1 MEEFIDPTDS
11 SDELLEMVS
20 FEVDPGQAPLR
31 VDRYLANRL
40 AKVSR
45 SRIQAAIDAGL
56 VLVNGKS
63 TKASFRISGNDR
75 VELRLPKLTDSSEV
89 VAEDIALNIVYEDDA
104 VMIVNKP
111 RGMVVHPAPG
121 VRSGTLVN
129 ALAFYLRSRRADPDN
144 RFGLVHR
151 IDRDTSGLLVI
162 AKTEF
167 AHAHLARQFFEHTIT
182 REYYALV
189 WGEPDPPSGT
199 IEVNIGRDLKMRQ
212 RQSAFSDGL
221 NGKHAVTH
229 YETVEAFYYTS
240 LVKCMLETGRT
251 HQIRVHMKYIGL
263 PLFNDEKY
271 GGSRILKG
279 TVFNKYRQFV
289 ENCFAILPGHA
300 LHARSIGF
308 THPVSRERMH
318 FEIDPPLAFQQLI
331 DKWRAYTLSR
341 TDAQRELN

>member
-1 MEEFIDPTDS
+1 MEEFIDPSDS

-31 VDRYLANRL
+31 VDRFLANRL
-40 AKVSR
+40 SKVSR
-45 SRIQAAIDAGL
+45 SRIQAAIEAGL

-75 VELRLPKLTDSSEV
+75 VELRLPKLTESSEV
-89 VAEDIALNIVYEDDA
+89 VAEDISLNIVYEDDA
-104 VMIVNKP
+104 VMVVNKP
-111 RGMVVHPAPG
+111 QGMVVHPAPG

-129 ALAFYLRSRRADPDN
+129 ALAFYLRSRPKGTDN

-199 IEVNIGRDLKMRQ
+199 IEVNVGRDLKMRQ
-212 RQSAFSDGL
+212 RQTAFSDGL
-221 NGKHAVTH
+221 NGKHAITH

-251 HQIRVHMKYIGL
+251 HQIRVHMKYIGH
-263 PLFNDEKY
+263 PLFNDDKY

-289 ENCFAILPGHA
+289 ENCFAIMPGHA

-308 THPVSRERMH
+308 THPVSRQRMH
-318 FEIDPPLAFQQLI
+318 FEIELPVAFQQLI